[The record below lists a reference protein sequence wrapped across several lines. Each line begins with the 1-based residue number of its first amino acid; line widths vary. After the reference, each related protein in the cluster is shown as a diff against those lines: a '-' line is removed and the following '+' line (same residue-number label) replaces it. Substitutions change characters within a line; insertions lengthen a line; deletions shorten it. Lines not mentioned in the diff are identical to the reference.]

1 MAALLAVCP
10 LLPKMNLTMRN
21 AFYLLL
27 LLVLLTA
34 CAAKPQAPASVATP
48 QLSDSLQQV
57 YNRLFLEGV
66 CQLQSAKYDA
76 AHDLFKEAIH
86 LNPQA
91 PEAYFELGVMLLQN
105 NLTGGEDGLRLLER
119 AVELDPDN
127 EDYLLMLSRAY
138 LGADEMEKMVPLCQ
152 RLLAKR
158 YSEPACEML
167 YYSFTKQEKY
177 EEAIRVIERM
187 EQHEGEATDESVAR
201 RFYALSKMA
210 DTCKAFQMAE
220 EYYQRDTMSVAALHF
235 YNILAINLQ
244 SHLPVVANYLR
255 QAIRRSSNDVELQ
268 MALFYN
274 TQCQPNCREESRT
287 LLHHLLCGNDLTA
300 RQKMEVAQ
308 HSLMPVGNTPA
319 DTAYTIRVLE
329 EALQQPQTETT
340 LWEMYNQLLL
350 ERGTPVEE
358 TGFVYEELLKIE
370 PDNIDARIIY
380 LRILLMKENFER
392 AYGLCEE
399 GLRYHPDQLVF
410 AFYGGLSLVQMKRED
425 EAADLLDNSLRQ
437 LTDRGNTAVI
447 ADCYQTLGDLRYNQ
461 GRKEEAFAAYD
472 SCLVYD
478 AENALC
484 LNNYAY
490 YLSLEK
496 RDLDRAAEMASQAV
510 QLNSSDASCLDTYAW
525 ILYLK
530 RQYAQA
536 AIYIQQALDV
546 LNDDNNQFIIYDH
559 AGDIFWRCNRKDEA
573 RTYWQKALEQQHD
586 ADEERSVQRKL
597 GR

>member
-1 MAALLAVCP
+1 
-10 LLPKMNLTMRN
+10 
-21 AFYLLL
+21 
-27 LLVLLTA
+27 
-34 CAAKPQAPASVATP
+34 
-48 QLSDSLQQV
+48 
-57 YNRLFLEGV
+57 
-66 CQLQSAKYDA
+66 
-76 AHDLFKEAIH
+76 
-86 LNPQA
+86 
-91 PEAYFELGVMLLQN
+91 
-105 NLTGGEDGLRLLER
+105 
-119 AVELDPDN
+119 
-127 EDYLLMLSRAY
+127 
-138 LGADEMEKMVPLCQ
+138 
-152 RLLAKR
+152 
-158 YSEPACEML
+158 
-167 YYSFTKQEKY
+167 
-177 EEAIRVIERM
+177 
-187 EQHEGEATDESVAR
+187 
-201 RFYALSKMA
+201 
-210 DTCKAFQMAE
+210 
-220 EYYQRDTMSVAALHF
+220 
-235 YNILAINLQ
+235 
-244 SHLPVVANYLR
+244 
-255 QAIRRSSNDVELQ
+255 
-268 MALFYN
+268 
-274 TQCQPNCREESRT
+274 
-287 LLHHLLCGNDLTA
+287 
-300 RQKMEVAQ
+300 MEVAQ

-358 TGFVYEELLKIE
+358 TGFVYEEMLKIE
-370 PDNIDARIIY
+370 PDNIDTRYIY

-410 AFYGGLSLVQMKRED
+410 AFYGSLSLVQMKRED

-447 ADCYQTLGDLRYNQ
+447 ADCYQTLGDLRYKQ

-496 RDLDRAAEMASQAV
+496 RDLDRAAEMARQAV

-525 ILYLK
+525 ILYQQK
-530 RQYAQA
+530 QYAQA
-536 AIYIQQALDV
+536 AIYIQQALDI
-546 LNDDNNQFIIYDH
+546 LDDDGNQFVIYDH